1 MVDTNNRESRKY
13 NITDN
18 EDMNNNYWIKGLHS
32 WWSGFSLRT
41 KLLAI
46 ATLVVSLLMTGIT
59 FFALN
64 SIQRDAGMNDTCL
77 LYTSPSPRD
86 GTKSRMPSSA

>member
-18 EDMNNNYWIKGLHS
+18 EDMNTNYWISGLLA

-64 SIQRDAGMNDTCL
+64 SIQRDAV
-77 LYTSPSPRD
+77 
-86 GTKSRMPSSA
+86 

>member
-1 MVDTNNRESRKY
+1 MVNTNNRESREN
-13 NITDN
+13 NIPDTG
-18 EDMNNNYWIKGLHS
+18 EMTNNYWIDRLLA

-64 SIQRDAGMNDTCL
+64 SICL

-86 GTKSRMPSSA
+86 

>member
-1 MVDTNNRESRKY
+1 MIQS
-13 NITDN
+13 N
-18 EDMNNNYWIKGLHS
+18 EPNKIKLTPSKKFIDDKSPDHWS
-32 WWSGFSLRT
+32 KRVLTWWSGFSLRT

-64 SIQRDAGMNDTCL
+64 SIQRDAGMNDTRYARDLGL
-77 LYTSPSPRD
+77 LLSGLSLIHI
-86 GTKSRMPSSA
+86 